1 MENEHV
7 LGGLAGKRGELAGQ
21 IEHTQALLRR
31 LVTELDTIDAAIR
44 LFDPNADLG
53 SIKQRLYPP
62 RHQAFRGEMMRH
74 VMGALRIADKARHKP
89 RYCLDRHEGART
101 QSRRSGAIW
110 RDPQAGRRV
119 LVKA

>member
-7 LGGLAGKRGELAGQ
+7 IGGLTRKRGELAGQ
-21 IEHTQALLRR
+21 IEHTQALLRK

-62 RHQAFRGEMMRH
+62 RHQAFRGENDASRYGSPQDRH
-74 VMGALRIADKARHKP
+74 RARHKP
-89 RYCLDRHEGART
+89 
-101 QSRRSGAIW
+101 
-110 RDPQAGRRV
+110 
-119 LVKA
+119 